1 MSPGRLEPQQG
12 KTSED
17 SEPVTKRIPEDKT
30 RPNGKGVSTDSS
42 VCACTHAYVC
52 LGILLMTTFFL
63 LDSFFYFALFGLD
76 VTLLNLGG
84 CKILKGRL

>member
-30 RPNGKGVSTDSS
+30 RPNGKGVSTHSS

-63 LDSFFYFALFGLD
+63 FDFFFFALFGLD
-76 VTLLNLGG
+76 VTLLKLAG
-84 CKILKGRL
+84 CKILKGHL